1 MWLHVTS
8 CDYHVSWSLVHRK
21 THVNVK
27 FVVPGLLWSSRMW
40 GGFHQADR
48 SVWCC
53 HVGSPD
59 DRKATAAVRSFCWL
73 FFPVAFAEYISEC
86 NKSRH
91 LEHSITLI
99 LVDIRVYLSCR
110 WWLLVWSHVWRWR
123 HIGPN
128 MPQLW
133 TGSLCE
139 ELSSSV
145 SSFLCDSVAVWAR
158 GLVVNLCF
166 AKVCVIARNS
176 TTHLLTFSQSLK
188 DFIGIDSF
196 YRDLDP
202 AFRHLPPSSTTER
215 WGNNGAN
222 GDSSCCDLGTMAL
235 SELWPLTVSRGHY
248 LQFMAMSTE
257 KTNGEKGG
265 SDPWRPWGA
274 LSGKPS
280 SVNLHDLRVS
290 AAVILYVLCMH
301 VHALHC
307 ITYHETFK
315 RM

>member
-99 LVDIRVYLSCR
+99 LVDIRVYLSCH

-139 ELSSSV
+139 ELSSPV

-202 AFRHLPPSSTTER
+202 AFRHLPPSSTIFHHR
-215 WGNNGAN
+215 KMRQQWSKWRQQLLRPWNNGIVRAVTSHSISRSLPSIYGHVN
-222 GDSSCCDLGTMAL
+222 GENEWRKRRFRPMTSLGCPIRQTQLCEFARSSCQC
-235 SELWPLTVSRGHY
+235 R
-248 LQFMAMSTE
+248 
-257 KTNGEKGG
+257 
-265 SDPWRPWGA
+265 SDP
-274 LSGKPS
+274 
-280 SVNLHDLRVS
+280 
-290 AAVILYVLCMH
+290 LCT
-301 VHALHC
+301 VYACTC
-307 ITYHETFK
+307 ITLHNISWNI
-315 RM
+315 